1 MKILDTYLPRAC
13 LILLTPAAFKQYP
26 LASRSWNEK
35 NKLGENANEQYLVTY
50 TLDTAASAPLL
61 LINV

>member
-1 MKILDTYLPRAC
+1 MKILDTYLARAC
-13 LILLTPAAFKQYP
+13 LILLTPPCCRFQTIGTCIT
-26 LASRSWNEK
+26 K

-50 TLDTAASAPLL
+50 TLDTGSKLALL